1 MEPINAY
8 IIDQRGRKVVDFKNN
23 NLHLLN
29 YSQSYQG
36 FLNLQNLK
44 TFIF

>member
-1 MEPINAY
+1 MIGKYQMNEPINAY

-29 YSQSYQG
+29 YSQP
-36 FLNLQNLK
+36 L
-44 TFIF
+44 